1 VLQTG
6 EGGREGGTAGG
17 GPSEAWSSGRWR
29 CRRRSSVA
37 AWEGVADHIW
47 AVASTNPG
55 WGRWG
60 GEVVRRARV
69 GMWEEG
75 EGPSRALPKNR

>member
-1 VLQTG
+1 MEDRRRLG
-6 EGGREGGTAGG
+6 AREDGGAGG
-17 GPSEAWSSGRWR
+17 G
-29 CRRRSSVA
+29 A

-75 EGPSRALPKNR
+75 EGPSRAMPKNR